1 VKKSGL
7 SEQLSQEERKRQE
20 AIFEVISSE
29 HSYLH
34 SLEILIRMFKNSTE
48 LSEAMTKTEHHH
60 LFSNISDVCEAS
72 KKFFKELEE
81 RHNQSLVIDDISDI
95 VCSHAESNFDPYI
108 TYCSNEVYQQ
118 RTLQRLIGS
127 KNSAFKEV
135 LTRIEGH
142 PDCRNLPM
150 ISFLILPMQRIT
162 RLPLLMDTICQKTLK
177 DSEHYETCK
186 KALQAVSKVVRKCNE
201 GARTM
206 ERTEMMYT
214 INSQLD
220 FKFK

>member
-1 VKKSGL
+1 MVIFDIPDRTEACRYANMLMTVPRGYYVDLNPVCSLNPNFSSHQVSSLLLFFLFK
-7 SEQLSQEERKRQE
+7 

-118 RTLQRLIGS
+118 RTLQRL
-127 KNSAFKEV
+127 
-135 LTRIEGH
+135 
-142 PDCRNLPM
+142 M
-150 ISFLILPMQRIT
+150 
-162 RLPLLMDTICQKTLK
+162 
-177 DSEHYETCK
+177 
-186 KALQAVSKVVRKCNE
+186 
-201 GARTM
+201 
-206 ERTEMMYT
+206 
-214 INSQLD
+214 
-220 FKFK
+220 